1 LRFAAGSAPVS
12 SPEDVVAALRL
23 RPGVAFSASVIP
35 CFVSAGGLL
44 PVVSGGVGRTSAGV
58 GDGIVISLVPRGE
71 VCCCAG
77 WSFEGVAGELGR
89 EEEFFGDIGAI
100 RCV

>member
-1 LRFAAGSAPVS
+1 
-12 SPEDVVAALRL
+12 
-23 RPGVAFSASVIP
+23 
-35 CFVSAGGLL
+35 
-44 PVVSGGVGRTSAGV
+44 
-58 GDGIVISLVPRGE
+58 